1 MQRRLLY
8 RTLIVVAVIFIALV
22 QLYPT
27 FRVSSLQKKLD
38 QRLEEL
44 SQITGVTTEDLRSA
58 LGTGELEGM
67 VRRILSDS
75 TALLDRATPLVRE
88 VIQLHETI
96 GNYQAKAIKKGLD
109 LQGGTY
115 LVYEVDL
122 PKLLEQLARNKDD
135 RFEQIV
141 QAAMTEAQAT
151 GGDFFDVLRKH
162 FEQNNL
168 RLSRYFGKIGES
180 DDKIIT
186 DLRRE
191 AEDAIDRTL
200 EKLRYR
206 IDQFGVSEPSI
217 HKQGGHRIVVELAG
231 VQDVERAKKII
242 GTTALLEFKLEKD
255 PEVVQAT
262 IEAVDRVLRRIR
274 TGQAD
279 TTEVAKVDTAKP
291 DTTVRR
297 AEETEIDVAELF
309 GQKGRQAGVD
319 TGEVLVDQQT
329 FQEAPFSSLLR
340 QLPGVTSEI
349 AVPVQNVK
357 AVDRILK
364 LPEVQAAIPRDAEFL
379 WSAKP
384 IHLGDNEYYLLYLV
398 DKNPQ
403 LVGKYIS
410 QATVR
415 VGASQTSL
423 RGNEPKVILTLNSQ
437 GARIFARVTGANV
450 GKKLAIVLD
459 DRVASAPVIRERIP
473 SGNAQIDGMDSM
485 EEAKDLAL
493 VLRTGALPAPVQ
505 VIEERTV
512 GPSLGQDSI
521 DRGEKAAIIGAILV
535 VVFMV
540 FYYRVA
546 GIIADF
552 ALALNI
558 ILIIAALAA
567 FRATLTLPGI
577 AGITLTIGM
586 AVDANVLI
594 FERIR
599 EELRTGKT
607 VRAAVDAGF
616 SRAFVTILDANVT
629 TLLTAL
635 VLYQFGTGPI
645 RGFAVTLSIGL
656 IANMFTAVYVSRVIF
671 DHMLERKPVT
681 ATLSI

>member
-1 MQRRLLY
+1 MQKRLLY
-8 RTLIVVAVIFIALV
+8 RSLIVVAVIILALV
-22 QLYPT
+22 ELYPT
-27 FRVSSLQKKLD
+27 FRLGSLKGQLD
-38 QRLEEL
+38 QKIQQL
-44 SQITGVTTEDLRSA
+44 SEITGLTPADLRNA
-58 LGTGELEGM
+58 LGTGALEGM
-67 VRRILSDS
+67 VRRVLADKPDKLDQAS
-75 TALLDRATPLVRE
+75 ALVDE
-88 VIQLHETI
+88 IIQLNEKI
-96 GNYQAKAIKKGLD
+96 GKYESKAIKKGLD

-122 PKLLEQLARNKDD
+122 PKLMEQLAHNKDE
-135 RFEQIV
+135 RFEKIIQQTV
-141 QAAMTEAQAT
+141 QEMEAT
-151 GGDFFDVLRKH
+151 NGDFFDLLRKN
-162 FEQNNL
+162 FEANNL
-168 RLSRYFGKIGES
+168 RLSRYFGSRGQS
-180 DDKIIT
+180 DDKIIS
-186 DLRRE
+186 DLRKE

-200 EKLRYR
+200 EKLRFR
-206 IDQFGVSEPSI
+206 VDQFGVSEPSI
-217 HKQGGHRIVVELAG
+217 HKQGSHRIVVELAG
-231 VQDVERAKKII
+231 IQDVERAKRII
-242 GTTALLEFKLEKD
+242 GTTALLEFKLERD

-262 IEAVDRVLRRIR
+262 LQAIDRVMRNLRSSGKD
-274 TGQAD
+274 TALTQVAQVD
-279 TTEVAKVDTAKP
+279 TTKEAKP
-291 DTTVRR
+291 KAANEKEV
-297 AEETEIDVAELF
+297 DVSELF
-309 GQKGRQAGVD
+309 GGKPEATGQD
-319 TGEVLVDQQT
+319 TGNVVVDQQT
-329 FQEAPFSSLLR
+329 FEERPFTSLLR

-349 AVPVQNVK
+349 AVPAQNVK
-357 AVDRILK
+357 AVDRILH
-364 LPEVQAAIPRDAEFL
+364 LPEVQAVIPRDAEFL
-379 WSAKP
+379 WSRSP
-384 IHLGDNEYYLLYLV
+384 INIGGEQYYLLYLV
-398 DKNPQ
+398 KKEPE
-403 LVGKYIS
+403 LVGKYITS
-410 QATVR
+410 ANVR

-423 RGNEPKVILTLNSQ
+423 RGNEPKVILNLNSQ

-459 DRVASAPVIRERIP
+459 DRVASAPNIRERIP
-473 SGNAQIDGMDSM
+473 SGTAQIDGMANM

-493 VLRTGALPAPVQ
+493 VLRTGALPAPVK

-521 DRGEKAAIIGAILV
+521 DRGERAAMIGAILI

-540 FYYRVA
+540 VYYRLA
-546 GIIADF
+546 GLIADF

-558 ILIIAALAA
+558 LLILAALAA
-567 FRATLTLPGI
+567 FHATLTLPGI

-671 DHMLERKPVT
+671 DFILEYRPV
-681 ATLSI
+681 AKLSI